1 MELSSC
7 GLSMYEHVNGTI
19 PGRQCLHGKDV
30 CGCMMCLFTCMG
42 GVTFDFRGF
51 FFYASQNKGLC
62 KKILVKML
70 KKYLKVLMVMNGPY
84 LLLGKVIAI
93 YTILV

>member
-1 MELSSC
+1 LTLE
-7 GLSMYEHVNGTI
+7 
-19 PGRQCLHGKDV
+19 D
-30 CGCMMCLFTCMG
+30 
-42 GVTFDFRGF
+42 F
-51 FFYASQNKGLC
+51 FFNASQ
-62 KKILVKML
+62 KKVYAKEVKNFLAKML